1 MTIEPHIVVELLAL
15 GSFTGFLAGLLGI
28 GGSLIMVPFLT
39 WMLAR
44 QGVNSAYV
52 VHAAIA
58 TSLATI
64 MLSALSSLRA
74 HHRRGAV
81 RWDIVFALTPGIL
94 LGAYV
99 GSAISSHLDGRLL
112 GLIFGG
118 FLLFSALQMVANLR
132 PKRVRQLPAAPGMVA
147 AGGAIGSVAGMVGA
161 GGGFLSVPF
170 MTWCN
175 VPIHNAVGTSAALGF
190 PIALAGT
197 VGYVV
202 NGWHTPGMPQYTLGF
217 VYVPALLVIAAA
229 SMSLAPLGARV
240 AHSMDTRRLRYAF
253 ALLLTVLGT
262 NMIVHSV

>member
-44 QGVNSAYV
+44 QGVSGTYV

-64 MLSALSSLRA
+64 TLSSLSSLRA
-74 HHRRGAV
+74 HHRRGVV
-81 RWDIVFALTPGIL
+81 RWPIVLALTPGIV
-94 LGAYV
+94 LGAYL
-99 GSAISSHLDGRLL
+99 GSLLSSRMDGHLL
-112 GLIFGG
+112 GLIFGA
-118 FLLFSALQMVANLR
+118 FLLVSALQMVLNLK
-132 PKRVRQLPAAPGMVA
+132 PKTTRQLPATPGMLA
-147 AGGAIGSVAGMVGA
+147 AGGVIGGVSGMVGA

-175 VPIHNAVGTSAALGF
+175 VPIHSAVGTSAALGF

-197 VGYVV
+197 VGYIV
-202 NGWHTPGMPQYTLGF
+202 NGWHTPSMPSLSLGF
-217 VYVPALLVIAAA
+217 VYVPALLVIATA
-229 SMSLAPLGARV
+229 SMSLAPVGARV

-262 NMIVHSV
+262 HMIYRSL